1 MTFEK
6 RIQRLDAIVRELDGG
21 QVELAR
27 ALELFEEG
35 IECLRVASEEL
46 SKAQAKVQ
54 RLVERADGSFRL
66 DELRG

>member
-46 SKAQAKVQ
+46 SKAQSKVQ
-54 RLVERADGSFRL
+54 RLVEKADGSFRL